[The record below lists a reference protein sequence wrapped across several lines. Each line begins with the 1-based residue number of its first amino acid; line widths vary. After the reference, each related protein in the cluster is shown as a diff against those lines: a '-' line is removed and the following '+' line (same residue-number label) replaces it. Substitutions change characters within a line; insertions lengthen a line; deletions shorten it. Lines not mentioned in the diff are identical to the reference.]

1 VREARAQTRAGH
13 GWPARVFLY
22 FCVRVMDDKIELKD
36 PDHPDAEKAAEATA
50 RLLIEV
56 REERAGSKTKETNNQ
71 CPSES
76 SPSPI

>member
-1 VREARAQTRAGH
+1 
-13 GWPARVFLY
+13 
-22 FCVRVMDDKIELKD
+22 MDDKIELKD

-76 SPSPI
+76 SPSPT